1 MACTAPINIV
11 KNVKNICDN
20 KCKYSFLYPMTNL
33 VVTNKTTYL
42 EFKCDTTDQQPVT
55 FNAGKY
61 NVTDFRIYSPSLHTF
76 GNEEAEGERLRKLRS
91 PLRRR
96 WRPGCSR
103 RPSPARAPSWS
114 RISLA

>member
-11 KNVKNICDN
+11 NNTTNICDN

-76 GNEEAEGERLRKLRS
+76 GNKEAKGEMIMSEMSHERRLFYRCTKKRKTKGRKEENR
-91 PLRRR
+91 
-96 WRPGCSR
+96 
-103 RPSPARAPSWS
+103 
-114 RISLA
+114 